1 MMGGTQKKC
10 NKMLLNHIERLIVI
24 NRDYM
29 TKPSKILKEQYKWF
43 MVKIDEMFEWDWI
56 DLETYNK
63 SIMCIEFLIKL
74 NEENKSAKKKN

>member
-1 MMGGTQKKC
+1 MSVTQKKL
-10 NKMLLNHIERLIVI
+10 NEMLLNHIERLIVI

-63 SIMCIEFLIKL
+63 SIMCIEFLMKL
-74 NEENKSAKKKN
+74 NEENKNAKKKN

>member
-1 MMGGTQKKC
+1 MSVTQKKL
-10 NKMLLNHIERLIVI
+10 NEMLLNHIERLIVI

-74 NEENKSAKKKN
+74 NEENKNAKKKN

>member
-1 MMGGTQKKC
+1 MSATQKKL
-10 NKMLLNHIERLIVI
+10 NEMLLNHIERLIVI

-63 SIMCIEFLIKL
+63 SMMCIEFLIKL

>member
-1 MMGGTQKKC
+1 MSATQKKL
-10 NKMLLNHIERLIVI
+10 NEMLLNHIERLIVI

-63 SIMCIEFLIKL
+63 SMMCIEFLIKL
-74 NEENKSAKKKN
+74 NEENKSAKEKN